1 MAERDELFADV
12 CLKCQDGDCL
22 AHCEICGSDKS
33 VWGCDYSFPREGR
46 EQSHLSFRERG
57 LPEWRCN
64 RPGNPQAIG
73 SAIKFMLIVIGVIL
87 LDYITGGWVQSGLSW
102 LWSLI
107 LGS

>member
-1 MAERDELFADV
+1 MEREYGGSAVCDE
-12 CLKCQDGDCL
+12 CSEGSCL
-22 AHCEICGSDKS
+22 AHCEVCGSDKS

-46 EQSHLSFRERG
+46 EQSYLSFQERG

-73 SAIKFMLIVIGVIL
+73 GAIKFMLIVIGVIL
-87 LDYITGGWVQSGLSW
+87 LDYITGGWVQSGLSS

-107 LGS
+107 FGW